1 MIYQMRLAIG
11 PFEKIKNSKKIIES
25 RIYDEK
31 RSHINVGDEIEFIC
45 NEYPSNKLLTKVK
58 AIYRYRLF
66 EELFSDFPLNYFGGE
81 SKKELNEEI
90 EKFYPREEQEKYGVI
105 GIKIELIK

>member
-1 MIYQMRLAIG
+1 MRLAIG
-11 PFEKIKNSKKIIES
+11 PFEKIKSGQKIIES
-25 RIYDEK
+25 RVYDEK
-31 RSHINVGDEIEFIC
+31 RSHINIGDEIEFVC
-45 NEYPSNKLLTKVK
+45 NEDPSKKLLTKVK

-66 EELFSDFPLNYFGGE
+66 EELFSDFPLNYFAGE

-90 EKFYPREEQEKYGVI
+90 EKFYPKEEQEKCGVV